1 MGRSELEACIE
12 QSIRQMNELDGRAV
26 AEGVRSVHTL
36 LLRLIQTNR
45 GQLAPPG
52 GSARHEPAVVDT
64 STLNTLSSEP
74 PETPRPERGP
84 DRGLEEFRGLQ
95 DRAEYNLA
103 TQLLLLLVRVANGE
117 FAVKTEADELV
128 VRVLQILQGVLL
140 IHPRSRTCFRG
151 KHNIRLLIDLL
162 DPQSRVQ
169 PSFLVII
176 ECVLMLVSLFIRNA
190 ENLRNFEDLRGVE
203 LICKLIKGDYS
214 DGDAPAPVP
223 PPATAT
229 LTWHSV
235 RIKSLEFLFF
245 YLIPEFHGDED
256 EDEDEDEP
264 PPAPASDAS
273 PAPRTPAT
281 VVGPDG
287 VLRRGMASKIAIL
300 KRFLNDEFVDGIVR
314 EFVADRPF
322 GVSRAVW

>member
-1 MGRSELEACIE
+1 MGRSELEVCIE
-12 QSIRQMNELDGRAV
+12 QSIRQINELDVKAV
-26 AEGVRSVHTL
+26 SEGVRNVHTL

-45 GQLAPPG
+45 GQLSAGAVSAAG
-52 GSARHEPAVVDT
+52 GKNESIVDT
-64 STLNTLSSEP
+64 STLNTLNSEL
-74 PETPRPERGP
+74 PEREREEPAG
-84 DRGLEEFRGLQ
+84 GFEEFRQLQ

-103 TQLLLLLVRVANGE
+103 TQLLVLIGRVGNGE
-117 FAVKTEADELV
+117 FPVKVESDELV

-162 DPQSRVQ
+162 DPRSQMQ
-169 PSFLVII
+169 PSFLMII

-190 ENLRNFEDLRGVE
+190 ENLRNFEELRGVE
-203 LICKLIKGDYS
+203 LICKLIKGEYS
-214 DGDAPAPVP
+214 DTSSGTAIAAPAPTP
-223 PPATAT
+223 T
-229 LTWHSV
+229 LTWQSV

-245 YLIPEFHGDED
+245 YLIPEFHED
-256 EDEDEDEP
+256 AP
-264 PPAPASDAS
+264 PTAADAS
-273 PAPRTPAT
+273 LETPT
-281 VVGPDG
+281 PTTIIGSDG